1 MTKPRGIKKQKIGFS
16 IDISTNEEFEKYCE
30 ENNINKSK
38 LMDKI
43 IKKFLK
49 ESKNEKEK

>member
-1 MTKPRGIKKQKIGFS
+1 MTKPRGINKQKIGFS

-38 LMDKI
+38 LMNKI
-43 IKKFLK
+43 IKRFLK
-49 ESKNEKEK
+49 ERKYEKEN